1 MAAQNEFLFH
11 ENSHVTKIWKTT
23 FPMEFFN
30 EIWLKVGEHKYIY
43 FFEKH
48 LKKKKLF

>member
-1 MAAQNEFLFH
+1 MLRFKMAAKNKLSFR

-30 EIWLKVGEHKYIY
+30 KIWLKVGKHEYI
-43 FFEKH
+43 
-48 LKKKKLF
+48 LK